1 MAARAPRRAS
11 RGALAVA
18 LAALAFALGC
28 VRAEPEPRAPVEAVE
43 ERGTEPVA
51 AFVFDSLDARP
62 VARDA
67 LRGKPAVL
75 VFVTTWDIASQA
87 QVGFV
92 VRMAERD
99 GDAVTYALV
108 ALHERHERELVEAY
122 ARTLKVTFPVA
133 LGDPESRVGR
143 GPLGD
148 VHQIPTVLVLDAAG
162 RLVKRHVGLT
172 KTDVLRASV
181 ELAKRAPAP
190 VGR

>member
-1 MAARAPRRAS
+1 MEARAASGAS
-11 RGALAVA
+11 RGALAAGLVA
-18 LAALAFALGC
+18 LALVGC
-28 VRAEPEPRAPVEAVE
+28 VRAEPEPRAPVEPVE
-43 ERGTEPVA
+43 ERATEPVA
-51 AFVFDSLDARP
+51 PFVFDSLDARP

-99 GDAVTYALV
+99 GDVVTYALV

-133 LGDPESRVGR
+133 LGDAESRVGR

-162 RLVKRHVGLT
+162 RVVKRHIGLT
-172 KTDVLRASV
+172 KTDALRASV
-181 ELAKRAPAP
+181 ERAKRAPAP

>member
-1 MAARAPRRAS
+1 MAVRAPGGLDAARLAGSVAVVL
-11 RGALAVA
+11 ALASA
-18 LAALAFALGC
+18 C
-28 VRAEPEPRAPVEAVE
+28 VRAEPEPRAPVEVE

-51 AFVFDSLDARP
+51 PFVFDSLDARP

-87 QVGFV
+87 QVGFLV
-92 VRMAERD
+92 HMAARD

-133 LGDPESRVGR
+133 LGDADSRVGR

-172 KTDVLRASV
+172 KSDALRASV

-190 VGR
+190 TGR

>member
-1 MAARAPRRAS
+1 MSGCAASPGSEAAAPAS
-11 RGALAVA
+11 L
-18 LAALAFALGC
+18 
-28 VRAEPEPRAPVEAVE
+28 
-43 ERGTEPVA
+43 EPVA
-51 AFVFDSLDARP
+51 PFVFDSLDARP
-62 VARDA
+62 VARDT

-75 VFVTTWDIASQA
+75 VFVTTWDITSQA
-87 QVGFV
+87 QVGYL

-148 VHQIPTVLVLDAAG
+148 VHLIPTTLVLDAEG
-162 RLVKRHVGLT
+162 RLVKKHVGLT
-172 KTDVLRASV
+172 KSDVLRPSV
-181 ELAKRAPAP
+181 ELAKRVAPS
-190 VGR
+190 VGRR